1 MDKKILKAVIDIINI
16 LVDDSHITIDQI
28 DEDLTKFGVDSLVFI
43 RMILILEE
51 EFKVEIPDEF
61 LLITKMNTIRK
72 IVDLIYSLSISVK
85 GVKAY
90 EL

>member
-1 MDKKILKAVIDIINI
+1 VDKKILKAVIDIINI